1 MRALID
7 DSIVPD
13 PWRPQTGDVYHRL
26 AEGRRRGMVVR
37 CVWGDGTIDVFLPD
51 GSEKRI
57 TELDLRALIVCLG
70 MLPAGLMRS
79 EELGT

>member
-13 PWRPQTGDVYHRL
+13 PWRPQTGDVT
-26 AEGRRRGMVVR
+26 E
-37 CVWGDGTIDVFLPD
+37 WG
-51 GSEKRI
+51 
-57 TELDLRALIVCLG
+57 LRAMIVCLG
-70 MLPAGLMRS
+70 MLPAGRMRA